1 PLRLSVVAL
10 FLSFLRP
17 SPPCSTLFPYT
28 TLFRSFIDDN
38 FIGFEFYGFCDGFG
52 VGTEH
57 YSADA
62 NVSVR
67 SHFQQ
72 MFEERP
78 PLVGKQR
85 LRRAHSA
92 RSPAGENDG
101 GQHVLPFSPR
111 PWRLS

>member
-1 PLRLSVVAL
+1 MIDQTQQDSVSPRRQAPQRRLDRTEL
-10 FLSFLRP
+10 PF
-17 SPPCSTLFPYT
+17 FPI
-28 TLFRSFIDDN
+28 FIDDN

-85 LRRAHSA
+85 SEEHTSELQSLRHLVCRLLLEKKTKFN
-92 RSPAGENDG
+92 AGC
-101 GQHVLPFSPR
+101 R
-111 PWRLS
+111 